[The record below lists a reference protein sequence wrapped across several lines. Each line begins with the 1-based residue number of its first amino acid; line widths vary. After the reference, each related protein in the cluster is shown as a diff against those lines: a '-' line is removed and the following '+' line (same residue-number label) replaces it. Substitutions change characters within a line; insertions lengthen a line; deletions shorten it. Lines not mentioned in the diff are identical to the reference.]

1 MERDDIPR
9 VRHDIEI
16 TPTSYQGET
25 VFVVRDG
32 LGLIPQ
38 PVILQEAGLHLLRL
52 IDGKRTL
59 QDIQLELI
67 RRNNNLYVG
76 LDAVRG
82 MLQELD
88 AAMLLDS
95 PGYRQARDRLID
107 DFVRRPRREACLAGR
122 SYPEDPAELKDALG
136 RLLEAGGSPSP
147 DSAVKGAAALVAP
160 HIDLAVGGRVYG
172 RAYAAVRGLSPKRVV
187 LLGTGHHLE
196 EFYFSVSAKTFASPL
211 GEVCSAGP
219 WVEELKASGGDAV
232 CPHDFVHRSEHSLE
246 FQLIFCQY
254 LFGNSF
260 SLVPILCGSFH
271 ALLDRVKRPGEDAD
285 IRQFIAALSR
295 CVADEPDTLVVAG
308 VDFSHIGL
316 KFGHRDRAVSLLDDA
331 RRHDHT
337 LLRAL
342 EQGDILGFWDEAR
355 RVQDRFNVCGF
366 SALAC
371 LLELFPGYTG
381 RILDY
386 DFWQE
391 EPTQSAVSFA
401 AVLMTGGASPG
412 AVHD

>member
-1 MERDDIPR
+1 MERDHIPR

-16 TPTSYQGET
+16 VPASYQGET
-25 VFVVRDG
+25 VFVVRDT

-38 PVILQEAGLHLLRL
+38 PVMLQEAGLNLLRL
-52 IDGKRTL
+52 IDGRRSL

-67 RRNNNLYVG
+67 RQNNNLYVG

-88 AAMLLDS
+88 AARLLDS
-95 PGYRQARDRLID
+95 PDYRQARDRLIG
-107 DFVRRPRREACLAGR
+107 DFVGRPRREAALAGR
-122 SYPEDPAELKDALG
+122 SYPEDPAELRSLLDG
-136 RLLEAGGSPSP
+136 LLEEHGTQDP
-147 DSAVKGAAALVAP
+147 DSSARGTAALVAP

-172 RAYAAVRGLSPKRVV
+172 RAYAAVRSRSPKRVV

-196 EFYFSVSAKTFASPL
+196 DYFFSVSSKTFVSPL
-211 GEVCSAGP
+211 GQVNSAGS
-219 WVEELKASGGDAV
+219 WIEELQAAGGEAV

-246 FQLIFCQY
+246 FQQIFCQF

-271 ALLDRVKRPGEDAD
+271 QLLNRVSRPGEDEN
-285 IRQFIAALSR
+285 IRRFLEALTS
-295 CVADEPDTLVVAG
+295 CVEDEPETLVVAG

-316 KFGHRDRAVSLLDDA
+316 KFGHETRAAALLNEA
-331 RRHDHT
+331 REHDHA
-337 LLRAL
+337 LIAAL
-342 EQGDILGFWDEAR
+342 ERGDILGFWAESR
-355 RVQDRFNVCGF
+355 RVQDRYHVCGF

-371 LLELFPGYTG
+371 LLELFPEYTG
-381 RILDY
+381 RLLDY
-386 DFWQE
+386 DFWRE

-401 AVLMTGGASPG
+401 ALLLTRDRPQGA
-412 AVHD
+412 AND

>member
-1 MERDDIPR
+1 MEHDDSPR
-9 VRHDIEI
+9 VRNDIEI
-16 TPTSYQGET
+16 LPTSYQGET
-25 VFVVRDG
+25 VFVVRDT

-38 PVILQEAGLHLLRL
+38 PVMLQEAGLSLLRL
-52 IDGKRTL
+52 IDGRRTL

-88 AAMLLDS
+88 GAMLLDS

-107 DFVRRPRREACLAGR
+107 DFVRQPHREASLAGR
-122 SYPEDPAELKDALG
+122 SYPEDPQELKSELE
-136 RLLEAGGSPSP
+136 RLLEAAGHLSP
-147 DSAVKGAAALVAP
+147 DSVARGAAALVAP

-172 RAYAAVRGLSPKRVV
+172 RAYAAVRNCSPKRVV

-196 EFYFSVSAKTFASPL
+196 EYYFSVSSKTFDSPL
-211 GEVCSAGP
+211 GEVHSAEP
-219 WVEELKASGGDAV
+219 WVEALKAAGGDAV

-254 LFGNSF
+254 LFGSSF

-271 ALLDRVKRPGEDAD
+271 PLLDRVSRPGEEKN
-285 IRQFIAALSR
+285 IREFIAVLSR
-295 CVADEPDTLVVAG
+295 CVAEEPDTLVVAG

-316 KFGHRDRAVSLLDDA
+316 KFGHSDRAAALLDEA
-331 RRHDHT
+331 RAHDHT
-337 LLRAL
+337 LLAAL
-342 EQGDILGFWDEAR
+342 ERGDIHGFWAESR
-355 RVQDRFNVCGF
+355 RVQDRYNVCGL

-371 LLELFPGYTG
+371 LLELFPEYTG
-381 RILDY
+381 RLLDY

-401 AVLMTGGASPG
+401 AVLMTGEEKSG
-412 AVHD
+412 VTHD